1 MKSKSKEKSDPIKK
15 TQPQP
20 QSQQKE
26 SKSKPKSKKEKE
38 QEEENEEENIPQPQ
52 PKNIERYIYISS
64 YSDIEL
70 MSKLKNLF
78 EEINQKAFNFP
89 STREINTYELSPE
102 EQQNNNLDYISGFQ
116 ITDRN
121 IRLTIIEGITGQ
133 GMQKVKEILP
143 RKKMNDEKIK
153 ILANADVLFDTRI
166 YSKFNLSLK
175 IIKLRNNLNKYL
187 QTYTIYENANRSRE
201 IYDCFQ
207 NLGSILR
214 VETLEEVSWYKLFP
228 TVEGLLLLERKHT
241 DMLTYQDITGVY
253 REIRK
258 IKKINLNNLTSDKTN
273 KTNSYSTLS
282 NNIISNETDNKI
294 IKFNDELNKKK
305 IKLSKSQGNIYIS
318 GRNNNYKLEKKE
330 KMEQDLIT
338 YQEKLKNIHKL
349 ILKPKTVSKNEL
361 YEKILI
367 EKRNRKIGLSKSQ
380 IWENN
385 FKYIENLKKRIPA
398 YKKFCRLCKPE
409 EIKFKTPKEILFC
422 PTKKNYFDILVKHM
436 REKYLKDKN
445 HFYSYSDYS
454 LSLSFPMLDTSKN
467 YEYIKYLENK
477 KKWRNH
483 KDFERFKQPEREKI
497 YFPRINNI
505 L

>member
-102 EQQNNNLDYISGFQ
+102 EQQNNKLDYISGFQ

-153 ILANADVLFDTRI
+153 ILADADVLFDTRI

-187 QTYTIYENANRSRE
+187 QTYTIYENANRSR
-201 IYDCFQ
+201 
-207 NLGSILR
+207 
-214 VETLEEVSWYKLFP
+214 
-228 TVEGLLLLERKHT
+228 
-241 DMLTYQDITGVY
+241 
-253 REIRK
+253 
-258 IKKINLNNLTSDKTN
+258 
-273 KTNSYSTLS
+273 
-282 NNIISNETDNKI
+282 
-294 IKFNDELNKKK
+294 
-305 IKLSKSQGNIYIS
+305 
-318 GRNNNYKLEKKE
+318 
-330 KMEQDLIT
+330 
-338 YQEKLKNIHKL
+338 
-349 ILKPKTVSKNEL
+349 
-361 YEKILI
+361 
-367 EKRNRKIGLSKSQ
+367 
-380 IWENN
+380 
-385 FKYIENLKKRIPA
+385 
-398 YKKFCRLCKPE
+398 
-409 EIKFKTPKEILFC
+409 
-422 PTKKNYFDILVKHM
+422 
-436 REKYLKDKN
+436 
-445 HFYSYSDYS
+445 
-454 LSLSFPMLDTSKN
+454 
-467 YEYIKYLENK
+467 
-477 KKWRNH
+477 
-483 KDFERFKQPEREKI
+483 
-497 YFPRINNI
+497 
-505 L
+505 